1 MSREVSVEEQIAWFE
16 ERKRNRRDDIAW
28 LGGQPDA
35 ILSSLREL
43 ALLREVANKAHGALM
58 SWDQP
63 EATQRL
69 AAALGA
75 LRDHDKLG
83 KDEKCRSCGG
93 RGTLGCT
100 YPDHGDS
107 TSDHACGDETC
118 GACSGTGR
126 IKLGKEG

>member
-28 LGGQPDA
+28 LGEQPGA
-35 ILSSLREL
+35 ILSSLRRSV
-43 ALLREVANKAHGALM
+43 LLEAVAEAGHEALM

-83 KDEKCRSCGG
+83 K
-93 RGTLGCT
+93 
-100 YPDHGDS
+100 
-107 TSDHACGDETC
+107 
-118 GACSGTGR
+118 
-126 IKLGKEG
+126 EG